1 MSSSPVALGS
11 VLRLP
16 RGPRASALTLPR
28 LLALG
33 LPADISSSVSV
44 HSSPPSPR
52 VFSPSCLFHVPVRAP
67 PSESTFEP
75 LLCPGAQRCR
85 LPVPSPRV
93 LPTPPPPLVSYSHLP
108 IFLSISLPFPLN
120 SLPFPVFLPPLN
132 HFSVTLSFYAV
143 EILKGSGTKL
153 ITLLFYKMQ
162 TLMNYLLFVF
172 IFLLF

>member
-1 MSSSPVALGS
+1 MRLPLLAAPSSFMSSSPVALGS

-93 LPTPPPPLVSYSHLP
+93 LPTPPPAPGLLLTPSHLP
-108 IFLSISLPFPLN
+108 L
-120 SLPFPVFLPPLN
+120 
-132 HFSVTLSFYAV
+132 HFSPLSPQLSPISRFSSPSQPFLCNALLLCSRN
-143 EILKGSGTKL
+143 IKGL
-153 ITLLFYKMQ
+153 RH
-162 TLMNYLLFVF
+162 
-172 IFLLF
+172 